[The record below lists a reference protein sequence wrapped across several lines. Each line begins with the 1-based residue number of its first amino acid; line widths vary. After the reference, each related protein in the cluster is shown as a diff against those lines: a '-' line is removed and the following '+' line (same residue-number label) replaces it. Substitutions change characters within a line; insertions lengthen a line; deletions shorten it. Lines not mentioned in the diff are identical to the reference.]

1 MVNYKYADLF
11 KEDTVDKQLYIVSDD
26 GKINITNTEL
36 HQEKFELTESLCSEQ
51 ELTFGSCE
59 AAMIK
64 FTVSNTFLPMKGR
77 WMTVKMSLD
86 GHTDAPLKFGRY
98 KVDSDTPMADRTC
111 RDVVAYD
118 ALYDVLNADVAAWYN
133 TVFPSHKEE
142 KEDKD
147 GNKTTVT
154 VYDPVTMKQFRNS
167 FFKHFGIKQADIEL
181 INDDMSIA
189 KTIAVAAS
197 GEKNSDTEE
206 ISTVGETISGKEV
219 LSCICEING
228 CMGHMGRDGKFH
240 YIYLE
245 QNIQGLYPRNDLYP
259 ADDLFPRDPKSNRIG
274 KDLYITAEY
283 EDFLVKTINKL
294 QIREQ
299 KNDIGVIVGTGD
311 NAYVIEDNFLVYGKG
326 TKELKGIAKNILS
339 KIRGIVYRPF
349 TADCKGN
356 PCLEVGDAVRLPTK
370 YELIESY
377 IFKRTLKGIQAL
389 RDDLETDGEKYRTS
403 KANGVHRSILQ
414 LKGKSNVLE
423 RTLEKTQSTIEEKEQ
438 GLISR
443 ISQTAS
449 DIRLE
454 VKDTKEGLESS
465 INQTASEIKMTV
477 ASYGDVWDTT
487 GYDIAV
493 TSYGAPDSILD
504 SKGNKVYPADKY
516 KGKYYLDQ
524 KTGYLYLSDGSSW
537 NKMKELQK
545 VSKKLEAS
553 INIEKDRI
561 TSLVSE
567 TTDGSNPSSLFSK
580 ITQTARDITTEV
592 NRANDAE
599 GKLSSKITQ
608 TAESIKTQVAKAQDK
623 WALPNGVTKE
633 EILFGYGSPPAK
645 KDSGNYLYYLNQDS
659 GKYYNRDSVD
669 SDWKYVG
676 KLTKI
681 TDNLSSKIEQ
691 TAKSIKAEVSEN
703 YTTKGDMKSALEL
716 TADGIRSEVTA
727 SLKAWDIGSYDI
739 TYYGFGN
746 PEKTY
751 PASSYYNGNT
761 FLNQNNGYYY
771 GCEPDGSLSSG
782 KYKWTLLKKFEQL
795 ASNMSSAMTQTAKE
809 ISTKVQKDGVISA
822 INQTAESIK
831 ISAKKLNLDG
841 NTKITGGTIHIE
853 TTESVDNIIQL
864 KRSGTLVK
872 MGNDGM
878 SAAADT
884 RSAIFQY
891 SNITVQD
898 TSTNTIAQ
906 MLSTGKG
913 ISSYGWESYS
923 DRRLKHGIESLDR
936 EKSSAF
942 ILSLRP
948 CRFIYNYDS
957 LGHYRHGL
965 IAQEVLESVGDED
978 WAVCSENPDKDGN
991 MYYALDKSEL
1001 IADLIAT
1008 VQLQYEEIKELK
1020 KAVGIL

>member
-1 MVNYKYADLF
+1 MVNYKYGDLF
-11 KEDTVDKQLYIVSDD
+11 KKDTVDKQLSIVSDD

-77 WMTVKMSLD
+77 WMTVRMSLG
-86 GHTDAPLKFGRY
+86 GHTDVPFQFGRY
-98 KVDSDTPMADRTC
+98 KVDSDTPTADRTC

-118 ALYDVLNADVAAWYN
+118 ALYDILNADVAAWYN
-133 TVFPSHKEE
+133 TVFPSHKEQQ
-142 KEDKD
+142 KDKD
-147 GNKTTVT
+147 GKTTTVT
-154 VYDPVTMKQFRNS
+154 VYDPVTMKKFRDS
-167 FFKHFGIKQADIEL
+167 FFKHFGIEQADIAL
-181 INDDMSIA
+181 INDNMSIE
-189 KTIAVAAS
+189 KTVAVTAS
-197 GEKNSDTEE
+197 SETSSATEKSSTIGESM
-206 ISTVGETISGKEV
+206 SGKEV

-245 QNIQGLYPRNDLYP
+245 QEIQGLYPRNDLYP
-259 ADDLFPRDPKSNRIG
+259 ADNLYPRDPKSTQIG
-274 KDLYITAEY
+274 KGFYVSAKY
-283 EDFLVKTINKL
+283 EDYLVRTINKL

-326 TKELKGIAKNILS
+326 TDELTGIANNTLS
-339 KIRGIVYRPF
+339 KIRGIIYRPF
-349 TADCKGN
+349 VADCKGN

-377 IFKRTLKGIQAL
+377 ILKRTLKGIQAL
-389 RDDLETDGEKYRTS
+389 RDDLEADGEEYRTNR
-403 KANGVHRSILQ
+403 ANGIQKSILK

-423 RTLEKTQSTIEEKEQ
+423 RTIEKTQSTI
-438 GLISR
+438 
-443 ISQTAS
+443 T
-449 DIRLE
+449 D
-454 VKDTKEGLESS
+454 VKEGLQSQ
-465 INQTASEIKMTV
+465 ITQTASEIRTEVK
-477 ASYGDVWDTT
+477 
-487 GYDIAV
+487 
-493 TSYGAPDSILD
+493 
-504 SKGNKVYPADKY
+504 N
-516 KGKYYLDQ
+516 
-524 KTGYLYLSDGSSW
+524 
-537 NKMKELQK
+537 
-545 VSKKLEAS
+545 
-553 INIEKDRI
+553 
-561 TSLVSE
+561 
-567 TTDGSNPSSLFSK
+567 TTDGLSSRIIQNADN
-580 ITQTARDITTEV
+580 ITAEVTRAQGQEVKLAAAIKVNVDNITAEV
-592 NRANDAE
+592 SRASETE
-599 GKLSSKITQ
+599 GKLSSKIEITATQ
-608 TAESIKTQVAKAQDK
+608 
-623 WALPNGVTKE
+623 
-633 EILFGYGSPPAK
+633 
-645 KDSGNYLYYLNQDS
+645 
-659 GKYYNRDSVD
+659 
-669 SDWKYVG
+669 
-676 KLTKI
+676 
-681 TDNLSSKIEQ
+681 
-691 TAKSIKAEVSEN
+691 
-703 YTTKGDMKSALEL
+703 
-716 TADGIRSEVTA
+716 IRSEVSS
-727 SLKAWDIGSYDI
+727 SLNTWDWDESKFDIIYFGHGDQGKGYEPSSYIENKCYLNLDNGTI
-739 TYYGFGN
+739 WRC
-746 PEKTY
+746 EKT
-751 PASSYYNGNT
+751 SSSSSTYMWKYHANAK
-761 FLNQNNGYYY
+761 LIANNI
-771 GCEPDGSLSSG
+771 
-782 KYKWTLLKKFEQL
+782 T
-795 ASNMSSAMTQTAKE
+795 SAFKQTSKE
-809 ISTKVQKDGVISA
+809 ISTKVQKDNVISS

-831 ISAKKLNLDG
+831 ISAKKLKLDG
-841 NTKITGGTIHIE
+841 DTKITGGTIHIE

-864 KRSGTLVK
+864 KRPGTLVK

-884 RSAIFQY
+884 RLATFQY

-978 WAVCSENPDKDGN
+978 WAVCSENPDQDGN
-991 MYYALDKSEL
+991 TYYALDKSEL

-1020 KAVGIL
+1020 ETVGILW

>member
-1 MVNYKYADLF
+1 MVNYKYGDLF
-11 KEDTVDKQLYIVSDD
+11 KKDTVDKQLSIVSDD

-77 WMTVKMSLD
+77 WMTVRMSLD
-86 GHTDAPLKFGRY
+86 GHADIPFQFGRY
-98 KVDSDTPMADRTC
+98 KVDSDTPTADRTC

-118 ALYDVLNADVAAWYN
+118 AIYDILNADVAAWYN
-133 TVFPSHKEE
+133 TVFPSHKEQQ
-142 KEDKD
+142 KDKD
-147 GNKTTVT
+147 GKTTTVT
-154 VYDPVTMKQFRNS
+154 VYDPVTMKQFRDS
-167 FFKHFGIKQADIEL
+167 FFKHFGIEQADIIL
-181 INDDMSIA
+181 VNDGMSIE
-189 KTIAVAAS
+189 KTVAVTPS
-197 GEKNSDTEE
+197 SETSSDTEE
-206 ISTVGETISGKEV
+206 SSTIGESMSGKEV
-219 LSCICEING
+219 LSCICELNG

-245 QNIQGLYPRNDLYP
+245 QEIQGLYPRNDLYP
-259 ADDLFPRDPKSNRIG
+259 ADNLYPRDPKSNRIG
-274 KDLYITAEY
+274 KDLYITVEY

-356 PCLEVGDAVRLPTK
+356 PCLEVGDAVRLPTR

-377 IFKRTLKGIQAL
+377 ILKRTLKGIQAL
-389 RDDLETDGEKYRTS
+389 RDDLEADGEEYRTNG
-403 KANGVHRSILQ
+403 ANGIQKSILK

-423 RTLEKTQSTIEEKEQ
+423 RTIEKTQSTITDVEK
-438 GLISR
+438 GLQ
-443 ISQTAS
+443 SQ
-449 DIRLE
+449 
-454 VKDTKEGLESS
+454 
-465 INQTASEIKMTV
+465 
-477 ASYGDVWDTT
+477 
-487 GYDIAV
+487 
-493 TSYGAPDSILD
+493 
-504 SKGNKVYPADKY
+504 
-516 KGKYYLDQ
+516 
-524 KTGYLYLSDGSSW
+524 
-537 NKMKELQK
+537 
-545 VSKKLEAS
+545 
-553 INIEKDRI
+553 
-561 TSLVSE
+561 
-567 TTDGSNPSSLFSK
+567 
-580 ITQTARDITTEV
+580 ITQTATEIRTEV
-592 NRANDAE
+592 KNTTDGLSSRITQNASSITAEVKRAQGQEVELAAAIKINEDKITAEVTRASKAE
-599 GKLSSKITQ
+599 GDL
-608 TAESIKTQVAKAQDK
+608 
-623 WALPNGVTKE
+623 
-633 EILFGYGSPPAK
+633 
-645 KDSGNYLYYLNQDS
+645 S
-659 GKYYNRDSVD
+659 GKIEVTA
-669 SDWKYVG
+669 
-676 KLTKI
+676 TK
-681 TDNLSSKIEQ
+681 
-691 TAKSIKAEVSEN
+691 
-703 YTTKGDMKSALEL
+703 
-716 TADGIRSEVTA
+716 IRSEVTA
-727 SLKAWDIGSYDI
+727 SLKSWDIGDYDV
-739 TYYGFGN
+739 THYGFGN
-746 PEKTY
+746 PEETY
-751 PASSYYNGNT
+751 PASSYYNGHS
-761 FLNQNNGYYY
+761 FLNQENGYFYA
-771 GCEPDGSLSSG
+771 CEPDGGISSG
-782 KYKWTLLKKFEQL
+782 KYKWVLIKKFRQL

-809 ISTKVQKDGVISA
+809 ISTKVQKDNVISS

-884 RSAIFQY
+884 RLAIFQY

-978 WAVCSENPDKDGN
+978 WAVCSENPDQDGN
-991 MYYALDKSEL
+991 TYYALDKSEL

-1020 KAVGIL
+1020 ETVGIL

>member
-1 MVNYKYADLF
+1 MVNYKYGDLF
-11 KEDTVDKQLYIVSDD
+11 KKDTVDKQLSIVSDD

-77 WMTVKMSLD
+77 WMTVRMSLD
-86 GHTDAPLKFGRY
+86 GHADIPFQFGRY
-98 KVDSDTPMADRTC
+98 KVDSDTPTADRTC
-111 RDVVAYD
+111 RDVIAYD
-118 ALYDVLNADVAAWYN
+118 ALYDVLTADVAAWYN
-133 TVFPSHKEE
+133 TVFPSHEE
-142 KEDKD
+142 QKTDEY
-147 GNKTTVT
+147 GTITTVT

-167 FFKHFGIKQADIEL
+167 FFKHFGIEQADITL
-181 INDDMSIA
+181 INDNMSIE
-189 KTIAVAAS
+189 KTVAVTAS
-197 GEKNSDTEE
+197 SETSSDTEE
-206 ISTVGETISGKEV
+206 SSTIGESMSGKEV
-219 LSCICEING
+219 LSCICELNG

-245 QNIQGLYPRNDLYP
+245 QEIQGLYPRNDLYP
-259 ADDLFPRDPKSNRIG
+259 ADNLYPRDPKSTQIG
-274 KDLYITAEY
+274 KGFYVSAKY
-283 EDFLVKTINKL
+283 EDYLVRTINKL

-326 TKELKGIAKNILS
+326 TDELTGIANNTLS
-339 KIRGIVYRPF
+339 KIRGIIYRPF
-349 TADCKGN
+349 AADCKGN
-356 PCLEVGDAVRLPTK
+356 PCLEVGDAVRLPTR

-377 IFKRTLKGIQAL
+377 ILKRTLKGIQAL
-389 RDDLETDGEKYRTS
+389 RDDLEADGEEHRTNG
-403 KANGVHRSILQ
+403 ANGIQKSILK

-423 RTLEKTQSTIEEKEQ
+423 RTIEKTQSTI
-438 GLISR
+438 
-443 ISQTAS
+443 T
-449 DIRLE
+449 D
-454 VKDTKEGLESS
+454 VKEGLQS
-465 INQTASEIKMTV
+465 Q
-477 ASYGDVWDTT
+477 
-487 GYDIAV
+487 
-493 TSYGAPDSILD
+493 
-504 SKGNKVYPADKY
+504 
-516 KGKYYLDQ
+516 
-524 KTGYLYLSDGSSW
+524 
-537 NKMKELQK
+537 
-545 VSKKLEAS
+545 
-553 INIEKDRI
+553 
-561 TSLVSE
+561 
-567 TTDGSNPSSLFSK
+567 
-580 ITQTARDITTEV
+580 ITQTATEIRTEV
-592 NRANDAE
+592 KNTTDGLSSRIIQNADNITAEVTRAQGQEVVLAAAIKINEDKITAEVSRASETE
-599 GKLSSKITQ
+599 GKLSSKI
-608 TAESIKTQVAKAQDK
+608 
-623 WALPNGVTKE
+623 
-633 EILFGYGSPPAK
+633 EI
-645 KDSGNYLYYLNQDS
+645 
-659 GKYYNRDSVD
+659 
-669 SDWKYVG
+669 
-676 KLTKI
+676 
-681 TDNLSSKIEQ
+681 
-691 TAKSIKAEVSEN
+691 TAKS
-703 YTTKGDMKSALEL
+703 
-716 TADGIRSEVTA
+716 IRSEVTA
-727 SLKAWDIGSYDI
+727 SLKSWDIGDYDV
-739 TYYGFGN
+739 THYGFGN
-746 PEKTY
+746 PEETY
-751 PASSYYNGNT
+751 PASSYYNGHS
-761 FLNQNNGYYY
+761 FLNQENGYFYA
-771 GCEPDGSLSSG
+771 CEPDGGISSG
-782 KYKWTLLKKFEQL
+782 KYKWVLIKKFRQL

-809 ISTKVQKDGVISA
+809 ISTKVQKDNVISS

-884 RSAIFQY
+884 RLATFQY

-978 WAVCSENPDKDGN
+978 WAVCSENPDQDGN
-991 MYYALDKSEL
+991 TYYALDKSEL

-1020 KAVGIL
+1020 ETVGIL

>member
-1 MVNYKYADLF
+1 MIDFKYADLF
-11 KEDTVDKQLYIVSDD
+11 KQNSVDVQLEIISDD
-26 GKINITNTEL
+26 GKIHITNTEF
-36 HQEKFELTESLCSEQ
+36 HEEEFELTESLCSQ
-51 ELTFGSCE
+51 SELTFGAVE
-59 AAMIK
+59 AGSVK
-64 FTVSNTFLPMKGR
+64 FKVSNIFLPMKGR
-77 WMTVKMSLD
+77 WMTVKMIIG
-86 GHTDAPLKFGRY
+86 GHTDQPFLIGRFKGY
-98 KVDSDTPMADRTC
+98 SDTPTADRKY

-118 ALYDVLNADVAAWYN
+118 ALYDILNADVAAWYN
-133 TVFPSHKEE
+133 TVFPSHKEQQ
-142 KEDKD
+142 KDKD
-147 GNKTTVT
+147 GKTTTVT
-154 VYDPVTMKQFRNS
+154 VYDPVTMKQFRDS
-167 FFKHFGIKQADIEL
+167 FFKHFGIEQADIDL
-181 INDDMSIA
+181 INDNMSIE
-189 KTIAVAAS
+189 KTVAVTPS
-197 GEKNSDTEE
+197 SETSSDTEE
-206 ISTVGETISGKEV
+206 SSTIGESVSGKEV

-356 PCLEVGDAVRLPTK
+356 PCLEVGDAVRLPTR

-377 IFKRTLKGIQAL
+377 ILKRTLKGIQAL
-389 RDDLETDGEKYRTS
+389 RDDLEADGEEYRTNG
-403 KANGVHRSILQ
+403 ANGIQKSILK

-423 RTLEKTQSTIEEKEQ
+423 RTIEKTQSTITDVEK
-438 GLISR
+438 GLQ
-443 ISQTAS
+443 SQ
-449 DIRLE
+449 
-454 VKDTKEGLESS
+454 
-465 INQTASEIKMTV
+465 
-477 ASYGDVWDTT
+477 
-487 GYDIAV
+487 
-493 TSYGAPDSILD
+493 
-504 SKGNKVYPADKY
+504 
-516 KGKYYLDQ
+516 
-524 KTGYLYLSDGSSW
+524 
-537 NKMKELQK
+537 
-545 VSKKLEAS
+545 
-553 INIEKDRI
+553 
-561 TSLVSE
+561 
-567 TTDGSNPSSLFSK
+567 
-580 ITQTARDITTEV
+580 ITQTATEIRTEV
-592 NRANDAE
+592 KNTTDGLSSRITQNASSITAEVKRAQGQEVELAAAIKINEDKITAEVTRASEAE
-599 GKLSSKITQ
+599 GDL
-608 TAESIKTQVAKAQDK
+608 
-623 WALPNGVTKE
+623 
-633 EILFGYGSPPAK
+633 
-645 KDSGNYLYYLNQDS
+645 SGNIE
-659 GKYYNRDSVD
+659 VTA
-669 SDWKYVG
+669 
-676 KLTKI
+676 TK
-681 TDNLSSKIEQ
+681 
-691 TAKSIKAEVSEN
+691 
-703 YTTKGDMKSALEL
+703 
-716 TADGIRSEVTA
+716 IRSEVSA
-727 SLKAWDIGSYDI
+727 SLTVWDTEDYDV
-739 TYYGFGN
+739 THCGFGN
-746 PEKTY
+746 PQNTY
-751 PASSYYNGNT
+751 PASSYYSGHS
-761 FLNQNNGYYY
+761 FLDQKTGKFY
-771 GCEPDGSLSSG
+771 GCEPDGGISSG
-782 KYKWTLLKKFEQL
+782 KYKWTLIKKFKQL
-795 ASNMSSAMTQTAKE
+795 SSSASSAMTQTAKE
-809 ISTKVQKDGVISA
+809 ISTKVQKDNVISS

-831 ISAKKLNLDG
+831 ISAKKLKLDG
-841 NTKITGGTIHIE
+841 DTKITGGTIHIE
-853 TTESVDNIIQL
+853 TTESTDNIIQL
-864 KRSGTLVK
+864 KRPGTLVK

-884 RSAIFQY
+884 RLAIFQY

-978 WAVCSENPDKDGN
+978 WAVCSENPDQDGN
-991 MYYALDKSEL
+991 TYYALDKSEL

-1020 KAVGIL
+1020 ETVGIL

>member
-1 MVNYKYADLF
+1 MVVNYKYGDLF
-11 KEDTVDKQLYIVSDD
+11 KKDTVDKQLSIVSDD
-26 GKINITNTEL
+26 EKINITNTEL

-77 WMTVKMSLD
+77 WMTVRMSLG
-86 GHTDAPLKFGRY
+86 GHTDVPFQFGRY
-98 KVDSDTPMADRTC
+98 KVDSDTPTADRTC

-118 ALYDVLNADVAAWYN
+118 ALYDILNADVAAWYN
-133 TVFPSHKEE
+133 TVFPSHKEQQ
-142 KEDKD
+142 KDKD
-147 GNKTTVT
+147 GKTTTVT
-154 VYDPVTMKQFRNS
+154 VYDPVTMKQFRDS
-167 FFKHFGIKQADIEL
+167 FFKHFGIEQADIIL
-181 INDDMSIA
+181 VNDGMSIE
-189 KTIAVAAS
+189 KTVAVTPS
-197 GEKNSDTEE
+197 SETSSDTEE
-206 ISTVGETISGKEV
+206 SSTIGESMSGKEV
-219 LSCICEING
+219 LSCICELNG

-245 QNIQGLYPRNDLYP
+245 QEIQGLYPRNDLYP
-259 ADDLFPRDPKSNRIG
+259 ADNLYPRDPKSNRIG

-356 PCLEVGDAVRLPTK
+356 PCLEVGDAVRLPTR

-377 IFKRTLKGIQAL
+377 ILKRTLKGIQAL
-389 RDDLETDGEKYRTS
+389 RDDLEADGEEYRTNG
-403 KANGVHRSILQ
+403 ANGIQKSILK

-423 RTLEKTQSTIEEKEQ
+423 RTIEKTQSTITDVEK
-438 GLISR
+438 GLQ
-443 ISQTAS
+443 SQ
-449 DIRLE
+449 
-454 VKDTKEGLESS
+454 
-465 INQTASEIKMTV
+465 
-477 ASYGDVWDTT
+477 
-487 GYDIAV
+487 
-493 TSYGAPDSILD
+493 
-504 SKGNKVYPADKY
+504 
-516 KGKYYLDQ
+516 
-524 KTGYLYLSDGSSW
+524 
-537 NKMKELQK
+537 
-545 VSKKLEAS
+545 
-553 INIEKDRI
+553 
-561 TSLVSE
+561 
-567 TTDGSNPSSLFSK
+567 
-580 ITQTARDITTEV
+580 ITQTATEIRTEV
-592 NRANDAE
+592 KNTTDGLSSRITQNANSITAEVTRAQGQEVVLAAAIKINEDKITAEVSRASETE
-599 GKLSSKITQ
+599 GKLSSKI
-608 TAESIKTQVAKAQDK
+608 
-623 WALPNGVTKE
+623 
-633 EILFGYGSPPAK
+633 EI
-645 KDSGNYLYYLNQDS
+645 
-659 GKYYNRDSVD
+659 
-669 SDWKYVG
+669 
-676 KLTKI
+676 
-681 TDNLSSKIEQ
+681 
-691 TAKSIKAEVSEN
+691 TAKS
-703 YTTKGDMKSALEL
+703 
-716 TADGIRSEVTA
+716 IRSEVTA
-727 SLKAWDIGSYDI
+727 SLKSWDIGDYDV
-739 TYYGFGN
+739 THYGFGN
-746 PEKTY
+746 PEETY
-751 PASSYYNGNT
+751 PASSYYNGHS
-761 FLNQNNGYYY
+761 FLNQENGYFYA
-771 GCEPDGSLSSG
+771 CEPDGGISSG
-782 KYKWTLLKKFEQL
+782 KYKWVLIKKFRQL

-809 ISTKVQKDGVISA
+809 ISTKVQKDNVISS

-831 ISAKKLNLDG
+831 ISAKKLKLDG
-841 NTKITGGTIHIE
+841 DTKITGGTIHIE
-853 TTESVDNIIQL
+853 TTESTDNIIQL
-864 KRSGTLVK
+864 KRPGTLVK

-884 RSAIFQY
+884 RLATFQY

-978 WAVCSENPDKDGN
+978 WAVCSENPDQDGN
-991 MYYALDKSEL
+991 TYYALDKSEL

-1020 KAVGIL
+1020 ETVGIL